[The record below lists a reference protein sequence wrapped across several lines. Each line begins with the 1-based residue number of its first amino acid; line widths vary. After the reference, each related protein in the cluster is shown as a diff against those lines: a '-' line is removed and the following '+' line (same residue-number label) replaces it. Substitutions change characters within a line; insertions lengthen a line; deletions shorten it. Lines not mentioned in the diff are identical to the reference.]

1 MNYIDFFFIYIY
13 MYKRKSIDTKFDKT
27 FHTCC
32 CGKHGFQTRTIQ
44 TTKKKKCLR
53 FLKSDRGSTEVEP
66 W

>member
-1 MNYIDFFFIYIY
+1 

-44 TTKKKKCLR
+44 TTKKKKRLR

-66 W
+66 